1 MVDEGKI
8 SVVVPVYNVEEYL
21 DQCVESLVGQTYKNL
36 EVILVDDGS
45 PDNCPAM
52 CDEWAER
59 DNRIK
64 VIHKENGGVSSAR
77 NAALDIDSG
86 DYIGFVDSDDWIE
99 PDMYEI
105 LIKNAKKYDADIS
118 RCAGLLDYCD
128 RSEEYNEVSSCTV
141 YKGKD
146 ELIKSIISDDSYV
159 ALWTGIY
166 KSSVI
171 APLRFD
177 NDISVGEDWLM
188 NYLINKAADRKV
200 VVKEHKYHYVQHE
213 NNTMS
218 CDTAKRYSDRVK
230 VVNIFWNNEFS
241 NTLFR
246 PGLSRIYSSV
256 IISFFKQQIRCGKD
270 EEQFNYFRKDLR
282 LKIKKLCGVSFEN
295 RLQLFMIAYIPGLY
309 SMIYKLRQAVYKKKY
324 QKVK

>member
-77 NAALDIDSG
+77 NAALDIASG

-118 RCAGLLDYCD
+118 RCAGLFDYCD

-146 ELIKSIISDDSYV
+146 ELIKSII
-159 ALWTGIY
+159 W
-166 KSSVI
+166 
-171 APLRFD
+171 
-177 NDISVGEDWLM
+177 NDIFTL
-188 NYLINKAADRKV
+188 NRK
-200 VVKEHKYHYVQHE
+200 
-213 NNTMS
+213 
-218 CDTAKRYSDRVK
+218 
-230 VVNIFWNNEFS
+230 
-241 NTLFR
+241 
-246 PGLSRIYSSV
+246 
-256 IISFFKQQIRCGKD
+256 
-270 EEQFNYFRKDLR
+270 
-282 LKIKKLCGVSFEN
+282 
-295 RLQLFMIAYIPGLY
+295 
-309 SMIYKLRQAVYKKKY
+309 
-324 QKVK
+324 

>member
-1 MVDEGKI
+1 M
-8 SVVVPVYNVEEYL
+8 
-21 DQCVESLVGQTYKNL
+21 
-36 EVILVDDGS
+36 
-45 PDNCPAM
+45 
-52 CDEWAER
+52 
-59 DNRIK
+59 
-64 VIHKENGGVSSAR
+64 
-77 NAALDIDSG
+77 
-86 DYIGFVDSDDWIE
+86 
-99 PDMYEI
+99 
-105 LIKNAKKYDADIS
+105 
-118 RCAGLLDYCD
+118 
-128 RSEEYNEVSSCTV
+128 
-141 YKGKD
+141 
-146 ELIKSIISDDSYV
+146 IKSIISDDSYV